1 MNTQDIVQRQ
11 KNSRKPKDANRT
23 LLKEYLH
30 YWYMLLITAITCL
43 PGYVI
48 EIFLYNLMVAKK
60 LSAFASA
67 TIAIFLGGLISTLP
81 FLILNIV
88 LCVKKKKYYAIVV
101 QIAILEII
109 GMAFFLYNQVL
120 LAVA

>member
-1 MNTQDIVQRQ
+1 MNTEDIIQRQ
-11 KNSRKPKDANRT
+11 KKNTKPKDARRT
-23 LLKEYLH
+23 LTGEYLH
-30 YWYMLLITAITCL
+30 YWYMLLITAVTCL

-48 EIFLYNLMVAKK
+48 EVFLYNLMVAKK

-67 TIAIFLGGLISTLP
+67 TISIFLGGLISTLP
-81 FLILNIV
+81 FLVLNIV

-101 QIAILEII
+101 QIVLLEII
-109 GMAFFLYNQVL
+109 GMVFFLHNQVL